1 MRCLIKSKRALGA
14 PVGNLIILMAAVILS
29 TIVVLFATNVTS
41 SQVQKENLYVSSTH
55 VWYVNSSYS
64 VAGIAV
70 TNTGPT
76 DIVLTKI
83 VVKGLQIQWNGTDNF
98 VIYSK
103 TNETLRGDLPL
114 ITDFT
119 NTGNTTVTI
128 GNQPYDFEVAGE
140 GLTLKSGWTMAFYA
154 TVPERVMI
162 YDLSTPIRMV
172 ISTTQAVYCTETLVQ
187 TA

>member
-1 MRCLIKSKRALGA
+1 VRSLIRSKRALGA

-41 SQVQKENLYVSSTH
+41 SQMQKENLYVSSTH

-64 VAGIAV
+64 VAGIVV

-83 VVKGLQIQWNGTDNF
+83 VIKGLQCQWNGTDNF

-103 TNETLRGDLPL
+103 TNETLRADLPF
-114 ITDFT
+114 IADFT
-119 NTGNTTVTI
+119 NTSNTTVTI
-128 GNQPYDFEVAGE
+128 GNQPYDFTVAGE
-140 GLTLKSGWTMAFYA
+140 GLTLKSGWTMAFYIA
-154 TVPERVMI
+154 VPDRVMI
-162 YDLSTPIRMV
+162 YDLASPIRMV

-187 TA
+187 TV

>member
-1 MRCLIKSKRALGA
+1 MRSLIRSKRALGA

-41 SQVQKENLYVSSTH
+41 SQMQKENLYVSNTH

-64 VAGIAV
+64 VAGIVV

-83 VVKGLQIQWNGTDNF
+83 VIKGLQCQWNGTDNF

-103 TNETLRGDLPL
+103 TNET
-114 ITDFT
+114 
-119 NTGNTTVTI
+119 
-128 GNQPYDFEVAGE
+128 AG
-140 GLTLKSGWTMAFYA
+140 
-154 TVPERVMI
+154 
-162 YDLSTPIRMV
+162 
-172 ISTTQAVYCTETLVQ
+172 
-187 TA
+187 